1 MALAHGLVDSKDR
14 EKPNRHHIQRV
25 LQKRIGLKF
34 VNRDATIDGNDRE
47 SEDIGGGIGKSYL
60 VCLTILHSIFIILL
74 IDFFHSITTIM

>member
-47 SEDIGGGIGKSYL
+47 SETLADASGR
-60 VCLTILHSIFIILL
+60 VILYV
-74 IDFFHSITTIM
+74 

>member
-1 MALAHGLVDSKDR
+1 MALAHALVDSKDR

-25 LQKRIGLKF
+25 LQTRI
-34 VNRDATIDGNDRE
+34 VNWDATIDGNDRE
-47 SEDIGGGIGKSYL
+47 SEDIGGCIGKSYL